1 MTCAYCG
8 TACWTAK
15 AAAGVIRS
23 TQSAAPAGRTETTPS
38 RYGRTIT
45 TMTTVTAAA
54 LRRRMVPTARAR
66 TAATATSAA
75 VPTTMRSSVS
85 HGTGN
90 TYTRPRASWVPRI
103 TAAAAATSAAAKATE
118 PITMA
123 LAASTRPRRGLAVS
137 VVRIRPRR
145 YSAVMNIVATTIT
158 TISPANVPTRKTVTV
173 RSSPPACPGH
183 GRGDVAGP
191 GHGEPA
197 VGLVVPADPRPVGG
211 SDIVPGP
218 GAAGHVPDRLT
229 WSKTAVSWL
238 GAMVP
243 FSPPPRLRVIAWY
256 AGEAAN
262 SPAWTVGGSPASA
275 TVPTWVQCVP
285 SAES

>member
-1 MTCAYCG
+1 
-8 TACWTAK
+8 
-15 AAAGVIRS
+15 
-23 TQSAAPAGRTETTPS
+23 
-38 RYGRTIT
+38 
-45 TMTTVTAAA
+45 MTTVTAAA
-54 LRRRMVPTARAR
+54 LRRMMVPTARAR
-66 TAATATSAA
+66 TAATASSAA
-75 VPTTMRSSVS
+75 VPTTIRSSVS
-85 HGTGN
+85 HGTGK
-90 TYTRPRASWVPRI
+90 TYTRPRASWAPRI
-103 TAAAAATSAAAKATE
+103 TAAAAATSPVTKATE

-123 LAASTRPRRGLAVS
+123 LAASTRPRRGLAAS

-158 TISPANVPTRKTVTV
+158 TISPANVPMRRTVMV

-183 GRGDVAGP
+183 GRRDVAGP

-211 SDIVPGP
+211 SDSPRSTRRP
-218 GAAGHVPDRLT
+218 ARPDRLT
-229 WSKTAVSWL
+229 WSKTAVAWV
-238 GAMVP
+238 GPKVP
-243 FSPPPRLRVIAWY
+243 FSPPPKLVVSARY

-262 SPAWTVGGSPASA
+262 SPACTVDGSPARA